1 MASPL
6 LSAVSVQVSV
16 LVLVGFLVGPAS
28 GGNIL
33 VFPGEFSHW
42 LNMKSLVEELHRR
55 NHSISI
61 IVPTG
66 SPSVPYNST
75 QRRDRFNFIVFEV
88 PFTSS
93 DYKSFL
99 EEFMHFSM
107 YESAGASLW
116 TKVSVGFSWLR
127 RSLVMQK
134 QTCNGLVRNAA
145 LMSRLRDAKF
155 DLVLWDPMSHCGE
168 VVAQLLQ
175 LPLVASLRFTF
186 GAVIERHC
194 GHAHL
199 TPSYVPS
206 SPLPYSDVM
215 TFGERTTSLLINL
228 LSSTLSV
235 LFWRISLDGFYS
247 DILGQSTTV
256 CETIGRTDLWLIR
269 TYWDIESPRPLPPNF
284 RYVGGL
290 HCKPANP
297 LPKDLEEFVTS
308 ADSGVVV
315 VTFGSM
321 VNNLTTE
328 RAEVIATALAQ
339 IPQKVIWRYSGP
351 TPRSLGPNT
360 KLLHWIPQNDL
371 LGHPQTRA
379 FVAHGGTNGLYE
391 SLFHG
396 VPIVGIPL
404 FGDQSD
410 NLARVSRRGG
420 GVVLDFNSMTSQE
433 MTSAINEVINN
444 PSYKQSILRAS
455 AVHRDRPLTALQEA
469 AFWVEFVLRN
479 GASHLRLASYELNW
493 FQYYSLDVAAFLLV
507 VTATAIAITA
517 TVVRKGLR
525 LVRRTVRG
533 SRPHQ
538 D

>member
-1 MASPL
+1 RYDRL
-6 LSAVSVQVSV
+6 LFFFFLLLTILHLLVSV

-75 QRRDRFNFIVFEV
+75 QRRDRFNFIVFE
-88 PFTSS
+88 
-93 DYKSFL
+93 
-99 EEFMHFSM
+99 
-107 YESAGASLW
+107 
-116 TKVSVGFSWLR
+116 
-127 RSLVMQK
+127 K

-199 TPSYVPS
+199 PPSYVPS

-525 LVRRTVRG
+525 LVRRTKTRTEPG
-533 SRPHQ
+533 LNQ

>member
-1 MASPL
+1 TI
-6 LSAVSVQVSV
+6 VSV

-66 SPSVPYNST
+66 SPS
-75 QRRDRFNFIVFEV
+75 V

-199 TPSYVPS
+199 PPSYVPS

-228 LSSTLSV
+228 LMFLWSCS
-235 LFWRISLDGFYS
+235 
-247 DILGQSTTV
+247 GQSTTV